1 MKSSMVATILAF
13 AIYLVIL
20 IVIGIKSYGKNSDAD
35 DYFLAGRQL
44 GPWFTA
50 LSAEASDMSG
60 WLLMGL
66 PGLACF
72 LGLKEAFW
80 TALGLSVGTYLN
92 WLFVAKRLRK
102 YSIHAGNSITIPEY
116 LTNRFHDEKHILS
129 TIASILILIFFTVYT
144 ASGFLTCAKLFN
156 SVFGLSYPVALLLG
170 VAVILGYTLLGGFLA
185 VVSTDFIQ
193 GILMFIALIS
203 TVLFAT
209 AALGGFDKTYAA
221 VASIGQEFI
230 TPFAK
235 SGPSFGFMQIVSAL
249 AWGLGYCGM
258 PHILVRFMAIRSNKE
273 IKTSRRIAMVWVVI
287 ALIAALL
294 MGVIGHAFLAPTTF
308 ASQAEAEK
316 VFIISMQRLFPAFI
330 AGIFL
335 CGILAASMSTA
346 DSQLLVAASAFSKDV
361 YKALL
366 RKDASDKETLLVS
379 RITVLTVALIA
390 GLLAMDP
397 TSSIFDVVSYAWA
410 GFGASFGP
418 VILLSLFW
426 KKASREGAI
435 AGMISGFVTVVIWKQ
450 LSGGIFDV
458 YELLPG
464 FIIALLVMLVIGL
477 VRQDR
482 QDPMVAG
489 QFDEFLAIKDSDQDA

>member
-1 MKSSMVATILAF
+1 
-13 AIYLVIL
+13 
-20 IVIGIKSYGKNSDAD
+20 
-35 DYFLAGRQL
+35 
-44 GPWFTA
+44 
-50 LSAEASDMSG
+50 
-60 WLLMGL
+60 
-66 PGLACF
+66 
-72 LGLKEAFW
+72 
-80 TALGLSVGTYLN
+80 
-92 WLFVAKRLRK
+92 
-102 YSIHAGNSITIPEY
+102 
-116 LTNRFHDEKHILS
+116 
-129 TIASILILIFFTVYT
+129 
-144 ASGFLTCAKLFN
+144 
-156 SVFGLSYPVALLLG
+156 
-170 VAVILGYTLLGGFLA
+170 
-185 VVSTDFIQ
+185 
-193 GILMFIALIS
+193 
-203 TVLFAT
+203 
-209 AALGGFDKTYAA
+209 
-221 VASIGQEFI
+221 
-230 TPFAK
+230 
-235 SGPSFGFMQIVSAL
+235 MQIVSAL